1 VEDVRMGQRPIE
13 EKLDRQLKFH
23 RAEWRIQ
30 RIGWLVVILFL
41 AAASA
46 GLFGNGPLSHASAAS
61 AEGRVDYERFLRY
74 GSPSEIVI
82 TPTAAAARGISRV
95 EISSD
100 YLAGFRI
107 VSITPEPASVQMV
120 GQQLVYEFTAAG
132 VGASISIHV
141 DPQRLWRHRAVVRID
156 GGTPLE
162 IRQLTYP

>member
-1 VEDVRMGQRPIE
+1 MGQKPIE

-23 RAEWRIQ
+23 RIEWRIQ
-30 RIGWLVVILFL
+30 RIGWIVVMLFL
-41 AAASA
+41 AAAGA
-46 GLFGNGPLSHASAAS
+46 GLFGNGPLSHSSAAS
-61 AEGRVDYERFLRY
+61 AEGRVEYERFLRY

-82 TPTAAAARGISRV
+82 TPTAGAARGISRV

-100 YLAGFRI
+100 YLEAFRI
-107 VSITPEPASVQMV
+107 ASITPEPVSVRMA
-120 GQQLVYEFTAAG
+120 GERLVYEFTAAG

-156 GGTPLE
+156 GGAPLE